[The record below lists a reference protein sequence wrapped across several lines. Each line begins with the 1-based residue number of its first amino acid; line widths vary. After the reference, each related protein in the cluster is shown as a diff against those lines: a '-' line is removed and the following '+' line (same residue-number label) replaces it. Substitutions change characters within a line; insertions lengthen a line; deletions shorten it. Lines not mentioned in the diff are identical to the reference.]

1 MKSYCWDRERDAGSS
16 SSAIVAESRVGSEL
30 ASADV
35 LESHTSICATTM
47 RPFLSASRS
56 EGTMSPK
63 PAAAG
68 RATPLRH
75 LARKVHNAHLW
86 GEGTSHTAMHIE
98 PALSFQ
104 IALFGRV
111 QLTGPDGEIELTSK
125 KLAALLAYLILT

>member
-56 EGTMSPK
+56 EGTMSPNL
-63 PAAAG
+63 PRRAG
-68 RATPLRH
+68 QLPCDTWRERCIMRTYG
-75 LARKVHNAHLW
+75 ARELVTRLC
-86 GEGTSHTAMHIE
+86 I
-98 PALSFQ
+98 LS
-104 IALFGRV
+104 
-111 QLTGPDGEIELTSK
+111 PH
-125 KLAALLAYLILT
+125 